1 MPGRGRGRGRGCGAG
16 RGRGRGASRGRGGR
30 GRGRGAWENTTGSGN
45 SDEWAL
51 DNQTGEAEAM
61 DIQRDAGQFFTGK
74 ATFEQHYDAQ
84 RENKE
89 RYAAALTVMHRNGVE
104 ISPSKFMRMCS
115 RVEYI
120 SCKKCY
126 SNGSQLLFS
135 VICNVDN
142 VKPIFTYRLRVR
154 HCHRQSLSLCQW

>member
-1 MPGRGRGRGRGCGAG
+1 MGRGRNVTR
-16 RGRGRGASRGRGGR
+16 
-30 GRGRGAWENTTGSGN
+30 AWENIPGSGN

-104 ISPSKFMRMCS
+104 ISPSKFVRMCL
-115 RVEYI
+115 RVVEYI
-120 SCKKCY
+120 SYKKCY
-126 SNGSQLLFS
+126 SNGSQLLLS

-142 VKPIFTYRLRVR
+142 VKPIFTSL
-154 HCHRQSLSLCQW
+154 CPSLSPSKFIIVPMVTDRLTD